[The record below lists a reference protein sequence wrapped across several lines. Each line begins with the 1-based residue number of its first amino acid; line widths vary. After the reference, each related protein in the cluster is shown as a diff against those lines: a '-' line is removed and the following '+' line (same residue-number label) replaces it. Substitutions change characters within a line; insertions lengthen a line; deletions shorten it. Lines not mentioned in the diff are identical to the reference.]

1 MPAFGFQGCGA
12 CVPFHQPDFSAAL
25 LSRRKARLSP
35 RNPRRLGYS
44 VINRMSTEETRPIE
58 ILLVE
63 DSPSDT
69 DLTLE
74 ALKDFK
80 VRNHVSVV
88 EDGVLAMQFL
98 RRQGRYAQVPR
109 PDLIMLD
116 LNLPRKDGR
125 EVLADLKADDDLK
138 TIPIVVLTTSRA
150 EQDILRAYQL
160 NANCY
165 INKPVDFN
173 QFLEVVRS
181 IESFWLFVVTL
192 PPAPKAGGG

>member
-1 MPAFGFQGCGA
+1 M
-12 CVPFHQPDFSAAL
+12 
-25 LSRRKARLSP
+25 
-35 RNPRRLGYS
+35 
-44 VINRMSTEETRPIE
+44 ITEHMRPIE

-69 DLTLE
+69 ELTLE
-74 ALKDFK
+74 ALNDFK
-80 VRNHVSVV
+80 VHNHVSVV

-98 RRQGRYAQVPR
+98 RRQGPYAQAPR

-125 EVLADLKADDDLK
+125 EVLADIKGDDNLKP
-138 TIPIVVLTTSRA
+138 IPVVVLTTSRA
-150 EQDILRAYQL
+150 EQDILSVYQL

-192 PPAPKAGGG
+192 PPAAKAGGG